1 MRAPVARC
9 ASPPQFASRRM
20 DTPSPDAQGR
30 LVAEID
36 EWRRALLKLR
46 MQMMQ
51 LHARLEYQR
60 LMLRLSPR
68 DRQP

>member
-1 MRAPVARC
+1 
-9 ASPPQFASRRM
+9 M

-46 MQMMQ
+46 IQMMQ